1 MHGLG
6 TERQNGHHWP
16 DEYSPQ
22 QTHSGHRLGRHPSRV
37 ASLRSDMDAM
47 SPSIAEAARRL
58 LRTEDTTLLVPH
70 ALLDAANELSL
81 EISDGIPKLIREP
94 KVTVGHE
101 HQITVANLCQIGGD
115 EPGLEIC
122 WIPTPPESLEKMWA
136 VWTAQIRDLMVAGY
150 PGCTGCG
157 GPGSEG
163 DWEEMASR
171 ARMRVT

>member
-58 LRTEDTTLLVPH
+58 LRTEDTTLCVPH

-94 KVTVGHE
+94 KVTVGSE

-115 EPGLEIC
+115 EPINCRSGK
-122 WIPTPPESLEKMWA
+122 TS
-136 VWTAQIRDLMVAGY
+136 
-150 PGCTGCG
+150 
-157 GPGSEG
+157 
-163 DWEEMASR
+163 ASN
-171 ARMRVT
+171 